1 MAIASRDRVLEEDVS
16 LESSRL
22 QNRILLLILCLVAT
36 LICPM
41 SFSWKVLK
49 FFPQGTRP
57 WLLQDVALLAL
68 AALFVLL
75 ADEVDGGHL

>member
-16 LESSRL
+16 LESNRL
-22 QNRILLLILCLVAT
+22 QTRILLLILCLVAT
-36 LICPM
+36 LIYPM

-49 FFPQGTRP
+49 FFGTRP

-75 ADEVDGGHL
+75 AHEVDGGHL